1 MQARISFIEK
11 HLPEWLQDPK
21 AMASYGKIVF
31 PNGSKIWGIP
41 EGPDI
46 IRSYTG
52 SILFSDEAAFQ
63 PSFEA
68 AYIAALPMIKG
79 GGQLIAVSSANS
91 GFFEK
96 MVARAE

>member
-1 MQARISFIEK
+1 Q
-11 HLPEWLQDPK
+11 
-21 AMASYGKIVF
+21 ASYAQLVF

-68 AYIAALPMIKG
+68 AYTAALPMIKG
-79 GGQLIAVSSANS
+79 GGQFIAVSSAEP

-96 MVARAE
+96 MVER